1 MSAATYP
8 KPKPTMRDGT
18 LNQPPS
24 FFFFSVRGCA
34 SLWSSS
40 TGMSAIATLLIM
52 SVLEDYGATAPV
64 LGSETPSSSNVS
76 VGHQRIAPRSC
87 AAVRH
92 GLVRCSPKWDES
104 EP

>member
-40 TGMSAIATLLIM
+40 TGMSAIATLLLM

-64 LGSETPSSSNVS
+64 LGRHRGVRTYQSAIRKSHLVAVPQSARPRPVFPQ
-76 VGHQRIAPRSC
+76 VG
-87 AAVRH
+87 
-92 GLVRCSPKWDES
+92 
-104 EP
+104 